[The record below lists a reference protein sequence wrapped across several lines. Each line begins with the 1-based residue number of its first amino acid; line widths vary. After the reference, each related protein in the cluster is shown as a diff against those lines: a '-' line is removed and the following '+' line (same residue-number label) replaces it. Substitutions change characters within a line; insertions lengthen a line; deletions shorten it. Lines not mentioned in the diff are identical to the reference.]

1 MNRLQWRGEQITGA
15 TVAIGIFDGVH
26 LGHQAILSRAKELS
40 NGRGLIVLTFD
51 PHPIQVFDPE
61 NAPTMLVSLER
72 RVELL
77 KHHGADVVVVCD
89 FDREFAA
96 KAPEEFVSEV
106 LVKQLQ
112 ISGAVVGQ
120 NFTYGHKA
128 AGKVAD
134 LIASGKVHGFF
145 AEEVSLQEFD
155 GAPVSST
162 RIREAVAKG
171 DVESASQLL
180 TRPHRLEGI
189 VVHGEKRGR
198 EIGYPTANLGYST
211 AFNTVPADGVYAGWL
226 EVEDQ
231 RWPSAISIGTNPT
244 FAGDR
249 STQVEAYAL
258 DQKGLELYD
267 KPAKIDFGW
276 RLRETV
282 KFDGLEPLLE
292 QMKNDCDRARI
303 LTRNPS

>member
-26 LGHQAILSRAKELS
+26 LGHQAILSKAKELS
-40 NGRGLIVLTFD
+40 KGRGLIVLTFD
-51 PHPIQVFDPE
+51 PHPKQVFDPE

-77 KHHGADVVVVCD
+77 KLHGADAVVVCD

-96 KAPEEFVSEV
+96 KSPEEFVAEV

-112 ISGAVVGQ
+112 ISGAVVGE
-120 NFTYGHKA
+120 NFTYGHRA

-134 LIASGKVHGFF
+134 LIASGKAHGFF
-145 AEEVSLQEFD
+145 AEEVGLQEID
-155 GAPVSST
+155 GARVSST
-162 RIREAVAKG
+162 RIRDAVAKG
-171 DVESASQLL
+171 EVELAARLL

-211 AFNTVPADGVYAGWL
+211 AFNSVPSDGVYAGWL
-226 EVEDQ
+226 EVEGD
-231 RWPSAISIGTNPT
+231 RWPAAISIGTNPT
-244 FAGDR
+244 FAGER
-249 STQVEAYAL
+249 SSQVEAYAL
-258 DQKGLELYD
+258 DQMGLDLYD
-267 KPAKIDFGW
+267 KNAKIDFGW
-276 RLRETV
+276 WLRDTV

-292 QMKNDCDRARI
+292 QMKSDCDQART
-303 LTRNPS
+303 LTHS